1 MTEIVF
7 APVLV
12 RGVRNPKSESEKGQ
26 HGSSELLLPTFTY
39 PTAISGTANARL
51 NIDWTYT

>member
-12 RGVRNPKSESEKGQ
+12 RGVRNPKSEYEKGQ